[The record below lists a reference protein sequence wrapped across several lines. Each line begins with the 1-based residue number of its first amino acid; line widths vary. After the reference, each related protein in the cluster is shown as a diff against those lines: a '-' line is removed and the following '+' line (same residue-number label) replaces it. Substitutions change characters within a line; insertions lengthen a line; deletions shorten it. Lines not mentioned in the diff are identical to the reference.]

1 METVGRRME
10 SAQTAFESLK
20 GTRTRALDRP
30 LGRIRDIRKR
40 RNIPD
45 ALEDG
50 ADEADDVMSLPEP
63 ADET

>member
-1 METVGRRME
+1 
-10 SAQTAFESLK
+10 
-20 GTRTRALDRP
+20 

-40 RNIPD
+40 RNIPE